1 MMTMRSAAF
10 LFVAATCCP
19 AMVQADELPHRR
31 PGLWEITRINADADN
46 PARISRICIDGA
58 TETMLRDMGASF
70 AKSVCSKAEISVSGN
85 AASVDSVCQLDRSRL
100 TNHTVIT
107 FTSDTSYHHVAAT
120 HSDPPLFGRADTTS
134 EMDGKWLGPCGA
146 DMRPGDVITAMGKI
160 NLVDRAQ
167 SAK

>member
-1 MMTMRSAAF
+1 MTTVRGAAL
-10 LFVAATCCP
+10 LFVAATCCS
-19 AMVQADELPHRR
+19 AMVRADELPHRR
-31 PGLWEITRINADADN
+31 PGLWAITRINVDADN
-46 PARISRICIDGA
+46 PARTSKICIDGA

-70 AKSVCSKAEISVSGN
+70 AKSICSKAEISVSGN
-85 AASVDSVCQLDRSRL
+85 VASVDTVCQLDRSRL

-107 FTSDTSYHHVAAT
+107 FTSDTSYRHVAAT
-120 HSDPPLFGRADTTS
+120 HFDPPLFGRADSTS
-134 EMDGKWLGPCGA
+134 ELEGKWLGPCAA